1 MSFRAFMNSIKEG
14 FKGIIRHP
22 LVTVASI
29 TTILLM
35 LIVMSAFFIFSL
47 NARSIMKRIG
57 QQPPIEV
64 YMQLNVAPETLDQT
78 RALIGQNDKIIE
90 VVERNPEQNYE
101 YFKTNL
107 GSSSSVLDSFDYNM
121 YLPYTFNVKI
131 TDPQYAD
138 EVTSYLSTLPGVS
151 KVAKESNVMT
161 FLTKAS
167 SFVNIATVVS
177 FVVLFVIALFIISN
191 MVRISVYSRAYEI
204 EIMKFVG
211 ATNSYIRVSFII
223 EGAIVGFISAGCA
236 WVLSIIAY
244 RSFFIKMMV
253 GIDWSSYYALLPY
266 KSLMWMV
273 LILCILMGVLIGSVG
288 SGIAV
293 RKYVKV

>member
-211 ATNSYIRVSFII
+211 ATNSYIRVPFII

>member
-47 NARSIMKRIG
+47 NARSIMKKIG

-64 YMQLNVAPETLDQT
+64 YMQLNVDPAALDQT

-131 TDPQYAD
+131 TNPQYAD

-161 FLTKAS
+161 FLTRAS

-177 FVVLFVIALFIISN
+177 FLVLFVISLFIISN

-211 ATNSYIRVSFII
+211 ATNSYIRVPFII
-223 EGAIVGFISAGCA
+223 EGAIVGLISAGCA
-236 WVLSIIAY
+236 WVFSIIAY

>member
-47 NARSIMKRIG
+47 NARSIMKKIG

-64 YMQLNVAPETLDQT
+64 YMQLNVEQEALDQT
-78 RALIGQNDKIIE
+78 RVLIGQNDKIIE

-131 TDPQYAD
+131 TNPQYAD

-161 FLTKAS
+161 FLTRAS

-177 FVVLFVIALFIISN
+177 FLVLFIISLFIISN
-191 MVRISVYSRAYEI
+191 MVRISVYSARI
-204 EIMKFVG
+204 P
-211 ATNSYIRVSFII
+211 
-223 EGAIVGFISAGCA
+223 
-236 WVLSIIAY
+236 
-244 RSFFIKMMV
+244 
-253 GIDWSSYYALLPY
+253 LP
-266 KSLMWMV
+266 
-273 LILCILMGVLIGSVG
+273 G
-288 SGIAV
+288 
-293 RKYVKV
+293 